1 VLPLQALAC
10 LLLLRVER
18 ISEKER
24 KNGRSLHTQIQVRAV
39 IFLILPSFSLRVV
52 KKSASK

>member
-1 VLPLQALAC
+1 MLP
-10 LLLLRVER
+10 VEE

-24 KNGRSLHTQIQVRAV
+24 KNGRSLHTHIQVRAV
-39 IFLILPSFSLRVV
+39 IFLILPVFPCAWL